1 MEGTVNTFIHNVG
14 SYGDKEEGFHVVE
27 DDECDDS
34 RVFGD
39 SDSESRCLA
48 EPLWTPVM

>member
-1 MEGTVNTFIHNVG
+1 MEGTVNVFIYNVG

-27 DDECDDS
+27 NDQSDDS

-39 SDSESRCLA
+39 SDSESFCLT
-48 EPLWTPVM
+48 EPL

>member
-1 MEGTVNTFIHNVG
+1 MEGIVNIFIHNVG

-27 DDECDDS
+27 NDESDDS

-39 SDSESRCLA
+39 SDSETCCLA
-48 EPLWTPVM
+48 EPL